1 MFQQRTLCL
10 LSLFMLSILLPTRSA
25 AQGIGGGIVGRVKDQ
40 SDAVV
45 PAALVQLTNTSTGQ
59 LRALSTDNEGNYE
72 AREIPPGQY
81 NLTVFKAGFNTVKVA
96 DVILS
101 VGQVLHL
108 EDIRLVVAPVGN
120 ETVEVKDVSAYL
132 VETSSPTRSM
142 AFSPK
147 QIREIPILTRDINN
161 LALLA
166 PGVVDTHSFSFTS
179 TLVPFAVNG
188 SRGRDANFIVDAVD
202 NNEPLFGG
210 AATQFT
216 NSDVFAEYRILTSQ
230 FKAEFG
236 RNSGSIVN
244 AITERG
250 GNVWHGDAF
259 WFGQRDGLNAMN
271 LAERDAGLSGP
282 APLKE
287 NILGASLGGPLKQ
300 DSTWLF
306 ATYQWDRAR
315 NDQSNV
321 YPRIVTLPTI
331 NGLNAL
337 SSMPQSRNLATYL
350 ANPTVE
356 QLPVTPAPCVSFI
369 SALPAS
375 NPCTVTDPN
384 NPIMVNGQAVEFGT
398 YLVPGAGIFDV
409 RDHQASLRADHRLTQ
424 RDEIS
429 GRYLFDDLLT
439 PRQAGAAPFEVGFFD
454 IGLLPESTDLLA
466 QRSQNAGFFWTH
478 AWPRTLH
485 ELRFSYSRTASLYGA
500 LRRSASDRE
509 TQPALTVFDNFAT
522 RGASGATAAGTSDFA
537 FDFPSEGQVFT
548 SGSDSRPSRIRSNL
562 YQVQDNL
569 SMSRGRHSFKF
580 GANLV
585 RTMSALRDTPSD
597 LGDYFYAAASGSTG
611 FANFVANTPTF
622 AFQHFANF
630 GGSGGEELP
639 VRIFSQYYFAE
650 DDFRASPFFV
660 LSLGFRY
667 ENFGQ
672 PVSRLAQLNP
682 NFTGTMRRDN
692 LDFGPRIGF
701 ALGLGARTALRG
713 GYGIFYNPAAFDL
726 LVINLQGGRISP
738 FVAGVPTNVYPQP
751 PFNPSDALR
760 HVTDCDSL
768 TLTAGKGPTFADCTH
783 EDLAA
788 SKLLQPRAQSAALTF
803 ERQLGES
810 VLVQAGYVG
819 NISTQLLE
827 RVNLNPKQGWQIRNP
842 CTAPPCAVA
851 LPRVNPNRGEI
862 TMVQNGARS
871 SYHSLQTSATKRY
884 ARPGFVRGLA
894 LTAAYTWSHMIDT
907 GSEIFDPDVRRA
919 RSFKSLRRNP
929 NTVEVLSIFAQ
940 DATNPHAGERGN
952 SSFDRRHRGSA
963 SFLWTLPSHGS
974 GLERSLLGGWELGG
988 VFSAQTG
995 QPFSPLNSFGACS
1008 DASGDGILT
1017 NDRPSIGSMSAPL
1030 TRIALV
1036 ADPNCVSL
1044 APSALSATGYIDT
1057 QGQPIDP
1064 ATAHFVQVPLG
1075 HKPGTSFTAGSG
1087 TFIAG
1092 NAGRNILIGPSIVS
1106 LDASVM
1112 KNFAVG
1118 ERSNL
1123 QFRLEAYNVLNRAN
1137 PGNPIGNVFSAGAE
1151 DVPAI
1156 AFGTVIPSPFG
1167 GVATPTP
1174 ARVSGLVPENS
1185 LDAFD
1190 SNTLAPLFLS
1200 RRYMNTGSRRVQLAV
1215 KLSF

>member
-1 MFQQRTLCL
+1 MFPRRTLWL
-10 LSLFMLSILLPTRSA
+10 LSLFMLSFFPPVRSA
-25 AQGIGGGIVGRVKDQ
+25 AQSIGGGIVGRVKDQ

-59 LRALSTDNEGNYE
+59 MRALSTDNDGNYD
-72 AREIPPGQY
+72 AREVPPGLY
-81 NLTVFKAGFNTVKVA
+81 NLTVFKGGFNTVKVA
-96 DVILS
+96 DITLS
-101 VGQVLHL
+101 VGQVLHM

-142 AFSPK
+142 AFSQK

-166 PGVVDTHSFSFTS
+166 PGVVDTHSYSFTN

-216 NSDVFAEYRILTSQ
+216 NTDLFTEYRILTSQ

-236 RNSGSIVN
+236 RNSGSVVN

-250 GNVWHGDAF
+250 ENVWHGDAF
-259 WFGQRDGLNAMN
+259 WFGQRDALNAMN
-271 LAERDAGLSGP
+271 LAERDAQLAGP

-287 NILGASLGGPLKQ
+287 NILGASLGGPIKQ

-315 NDQSNV
+315 NDLSNV
-321 YPRIVTLPTI
+321 YPRVVTLPTI
-331 NGLNAL
+331 DGLNAL
-337 SSMPQSRNLATYL
+337 STMPQSLNLATYL
-350 ANPTVE
+350 ANPTVRL
-356 QLPVTPAPCVSFI
+356 LPVASAPCLSSI
-369 SALPAS
+369 PGLPVL

-384 NPIMVNGQAVEFGT
+384 NPIMVNGQSVQFGSF
-398 YLVPGAGIFDV
+398 LVPGAGIFDT
-409 RDHQASLRADHRLTQ
+409 RDHQASFRVDHRLTQ

-429 GRYLFDDLLT
+429 GRYLLDDLLT
-439 PRQAGAAPFEVGFFD
+439 PREAGAAPFEVGFFD

-466 QRSQNAGFFWTH
+466 QRSQNAGIFWTH

-485 ELRFSYSRTASLYGA
+485 ELRFSYSRNASLYGT
-500 LRRSASDRE
+500 LRRSQLDRE
-509 TQPALTVFDNFAT
+509 TLPAVTVFDNFAT
-522 RGASGATAAGTSDFA
+522 RGAPGSTAAGTGDFA
-537 FDFPSEGQVFT
+537 FAFPSEGQVFT
-548 SGSDSRPSRIRSNL
+548 LGSDSRPSSIRSNL

-580 GANLV
+580 GANFV
-585 RTMSALRDTPSD
+585 RTLSALRDTPSD
-597 LGDYFYAAASGSTG
+597 LGDYFYAASGQNSG
-611 FANFVANTPTF
+611 FANFVANAPTF

-630 GGSGGEELP
+630 GGRGGEELP
-639 VRIFSQYYFAE
+639 LSIFSQYYFAE

-672 PVSRLAQLNP
+672 PVSRLAELNP
-682 NFTGTMRRDN
+682 NFTGTMQRDN

-701 ALGLGARTALRG
+701 ALGLGAHTALRG
-713 GYGIFYNPAAFDL
+713 GYGLFYNPAAFDL
-726 LVINLQGGRISP
+726 VLINLQGGRISP
-738 FVAGVPTNVYPQP
+738 FVGGVPTNVYPQP

-768 TLTAGKGPTFADCTH
+768 TLTSAPGPTFADCTH

-788 SKLLQPRAQSAALTF
+788 SKLIQPRAQSAALTL

-819 NISTQLLE
+819 SIGTQLLE
-827 RVNLNPKQGWQIRNP
+827 RVNLNPRRGWRVQNP
-842 CTAPPCAVA
+842 CTASPCAVG
-851 LPRVNPNRGEI
+851 LPRINPNRGEI

-871 SYHSLQTSATKRY
+871 SYHSLQASATKRY
-884 ARPGFVRGLA
+884 ARPGFLRGLA

-940 DATNPHAGERGN
+940 DAANPHAGERGN

-963 SFLWTLPSHGS
+963 SFLWTLPSRGS
-974 GLERSLLGGWELGG
+974 GIEHALLGGWELGG

-1030 TRIALV
+1030 DRIALV
-1036 ADPNCVSL
+1036 ADPNCVSIG
-1044 APSALSATGYIDT
+1044 PSALSPTGYIDT
-1057 QGQPIDP
+1057 LGQPIDP

-1075 HKPGTSFTAGSG
+1075 HKPGTSFQAGSA
-1087 TFIAG
+1087 TLIAG

-1118 ERSNL
+1118 ERSTL
-1123 QFRLEAYNVLNRAN
+1123 QFRIEAYNVLNRAN
-1137 PGNPIGNVFSAGAE
+1137 PGNPIGNVFSAGSQ
-1151 DVPAI
+1151 DVPAL

-1167 GVATPTP
+1167 GLATPTP

-1190 SNTLAPLFLS
+1190 SNTFAPLFLS
-1200 RRYMNTGSRRVQLAV
+1200 RRYMNTGSRKLQLAV